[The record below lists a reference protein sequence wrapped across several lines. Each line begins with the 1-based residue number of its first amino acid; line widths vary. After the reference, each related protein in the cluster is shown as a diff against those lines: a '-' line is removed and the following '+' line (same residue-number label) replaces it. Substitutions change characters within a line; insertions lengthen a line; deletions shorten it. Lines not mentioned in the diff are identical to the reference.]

1 MSLVMQPKNI
11 LIIIRQAPYSTL
23 LPVAALDILLTA
35 AAFEQTVSLLFMG
48 DGVLHLLD
56 KQNVANTGMKDISK
70 AISSL
75 ELYDVEQIFY
85 EATALASIN
94 LKTEALVFQA
104 EALSI
109 NQIAASIENADHV
122 FNF

>member
-1 MSLVMQPKNI
+1 MQPKNI

-35 AAFEQTVSLLFMG
+35 AAFEQTVGLLFMG
-48 DGVLHLLD
+48 DGVLHLLGN
-56 KQNVANTGMKDISK
+56 QNVEDSGMKDISK
-70 AISSL
+70 AIPSL
-75 ELYDVEQIFY
+75 ELYDVDQIFC
-85 EATALASIN
+85 EATALARKNI
-94 LKTEALVFQA
+94 KPDALVFQA

>member
-1 MSLVMQPKNI
+1 MQPKNI

-56 KQNVANTGMKDISK
+56 NQNVANTGMKDISK